1 VEQKCDK
8 AAAAAAR
15 ILLQV
20 ITACAMSF
28 AHGANDVANAIGT
41 FAATYY
47 VYQNFTVP
55 GSNSEVYPW

>member
-1 VEQKCDK
+1 MV
-8 AAAAAAR
+8 
-15 ILLQV
+15 QV

-47 VYQNFTVP
+47 VYQNLTVP